1 MAISEYLGVRMK
13 TPMHSINIDFSHSS
27 EAKALL
33 GVLGSAKPSSL
44 AEQAM
49 RETLVTELMEAVEL
63 LESIEV

>member
-1 MAISEYLGVRMK
+1 
-13 TPMHSINIDFSHSS
+13 MHSINIDFSHSS

-33 GVLGSAKPSSL
+33 EVLGSAKSRSL
-44 AEQAM
+44 TEQAM